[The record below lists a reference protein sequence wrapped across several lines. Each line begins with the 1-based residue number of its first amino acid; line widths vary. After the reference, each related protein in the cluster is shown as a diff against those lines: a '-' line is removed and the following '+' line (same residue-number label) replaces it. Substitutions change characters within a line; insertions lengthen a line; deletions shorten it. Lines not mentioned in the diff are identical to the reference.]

1 MGVECLKLQIK
12 ITTYYLIY
20 NDFFSLYNKLYIN
33 ILYTCLSY
41 LASCK

>member
-20 NDFFSLYNKLYIN
+20 NDFFSLYNKIVHQHN
-33 ILYTCLSY
+33 ILV
-41 LASCK
+41 

>member
-20 NDFFSLYNKLYIN
+20 NDFFFHSIINCTLTYYI
-33 ILYTCLSY
+33 LV
-41 LASCK
+41 